1 MNSNETAGDSGADE
15 KRMESMKLLDHT
27 IRSYREQRYDLELL
41 LETAPVR
48 TCTCFPSPI
57 SYFLACRGTQDIQ
70 TVL

>member
-48 TCTCFPSPI
+48 TCTCFRSPI
-57 SYFLACRGTQDIQ
+57 SYFLPVEELKIFK
-70 TVL
+70 